1 MVMGYLDRGFQDMM
15 LVLKARM
22 GDSWAPSNPDINPS
36 DFCWR
41 GYLKELVNK
50 PLPANL

>member
-1 MVMGYLDRGFQDMM
+1 MVMDYLDRLFQDMM
-15 LVLKARM
+15 ARM
-22 GDSWAPSNPDINPS
+22 VDSWAPSSPDINPCN
-36 DFCWR
+36 FCLG